1 MAIPN
6 PFRRLKA
13 ATSTVDE
20 LSAELGRLDRIRL
33 DAQNTLHDLGAR
45 RPGLLIDGTDV
56 ALAKLD
62 AEMATARRALEQAEA
77 RIALI
82 EPEWRAAD
90 ERETAARDAA
100 ARAARHT
107 SAVKARAE
115 GVKLLESYE
124 RDAAALAGKLR
135 RLMEIDREIDRA
147 NADRADDDAPIGALE
162 TFNGTAGTRDHSP
175 EREFWVTPQGGNLGP
190 ALPSQQPP
198 VPGARRCTMK
208 GFATIPGVPGLS
220 HRSLLDRVA
229 LPSVDPNASS
239 HWSGRLAAGPRLSAD
254 AAAVLRYHGV
264 QS

>member
-13 ATSTVDE
+13 STSTVDE
-20 LSAELGRLDRIRL
+20 LSAELGRLDRVRL
-33 DAQNTLHDLGAR
+33 DAQNTLHDLGAK
-45 RPGLLIDGTDV
+45 RPGLLIDGTDAALV
-56 ALAKLD
+56 AHDAK
-62 AEMATARRALEQAEA
+62 MAHARAALEQAEA

-100 ARAARHT
+100 ARAARHA

-115 GVKLLESYE
+115 GVKLLDAYE
-124 RDAAALAGKLR
+124 RDAIALAGKIR
-135 RLMEIDREIDRA
+135 RLMEIEREIDQA
-147 NADRADDDAPIGALE
+147 NADRVDDDAPIGAVE
-162 TFNGTAGTRDHSP
+162 AFNGTAGTRDHNP
-175 EREFWVTPQGGNLGP
+175 ERDFWVTPQGGNLGP
-190 ALPSQQPP
+190 ALPGQQPP
-198 VPGARRCTMK
+198 VPGARLRTMK
-208 GFATIPGVPGLS
+208 GFAAIPGVPGLS

-264 QS
+264 SA